1 MNKNNNINTVIFD
14 IGNVLANFGWHLYI
28 DELLASMGSLDKR
41 AEVERAI
48 WLSHSPVR
56 PQYKLWDELD
66 IGLMSDEE
74 IIDGFVSHAPACERE
89 IRTACSPEHIGK
101 CIIKLNTAVPWI
113 CHVKNNNFRVLF
125 LSNYSKIIMN
135 ANPEALDFLPFLD
148 GGIFSCDVHLIKPD
162 LKIYEM
168 LINKYN
174 LEPERCVF
182 IDDIERN
189 VNAAREAGLNA
200 IKLDTHEQARFDL
213 DKFLGIN

>member
-1 MNKNNNINTVIFD
+1 MNKNINTVIFD
-14 IGNVLANFGWHLYI
+14 IGNVLANFGCHLYI
-28 DELLASMGSLDKR
+28 DKLLASMGSLDKR
-41 AEVERAI
+41 GEVERAI

-74 IIDGFVSHAPACERE
+74 IIDGFVSHAPDCERE

-101 CIIKLNTAVPWI
+101 CIIKLDTAVSWI

-162 LKIYEM
+162 LRIYEA

-200 IKLDTHEQARFDL
+200 IKLDTQEQARFDL
-213 DKFLGIN
+213 DRFLGIN

>member
-1 MNKNNNINTVIFD
+1 MNKNINTVIFD
-14 IGNVLANFGWHLYI
+14 IGNVLADFGWHLYI
-28 DELLASMGSLDKR
+28 DKLLASMGSLDKR
-41 AEVERAI
+41 GEVERAI

-74 IIDGFVSHAPACERE
+74 IIDGFVSHAPDCERE

-101 CIIKLNTAVPWI
+101 CIIKLPWI
-113 CHVKNNNFRVLF
+113 CHIKNNNFRVLF

-162 LKIYEM
+162 LRIYEA

-174 LEPERCVF
+174 LKPERCVF

-200 IKLDTHEQARFDL
+200 IKLDTQEQARFDL